1 MTIGLGTDTGGS
13 VRVPAAFQG
22 LWGFRPTHGVI
33 PTAGVLPLAPNFD
46 TVGLLT
52 RRHETLRRAASI
64 LLPQDTASPGEAVI
78 AEALLAI
85 ADDEIGRAVRAASG
99 ILDVATE
106 GAFTPEPGWLAAFQ
120 SVVGAAAWSA
130 YGDWLGSRMEC
141 LGPDARA
148 RFAQASTITPD
159 AAEAARRVIGD
170 ARARIR
176 SWLGERI
183 LMLPTV
189 PAAAPPIGAS
199 TDQLRVRTMS
209 LTIIAGIGGLPAVN
223 VPVTLSSGLP
233 VGICLVGPAGSD
245 LALLDVAGE
254 VST

>member
-1 MTIGLGTDTGGS
+1 
-13 VRVPAAFQG
+13 
-22 LWGFRPTHGVI
+22 
-33 PTAGVLPLAPNFD
+33 
-46 TVGLLT
+46 
-52 RRHETLRRAASI
+52 
-64 LLPQDTASPGEAVI
+64 
-78 AEALLAI
+78 
-85 ADDEIGRAVRAASG
+85 
-99 ILDVATE
+99 
-106 GAFTPEPGWLAAFQ
+106 
-120 SVVGAAAWSA
+120 
-130 YGDWLGSRMEC
+130 MEC